1 MQGKQKRFQYIGD
14 KLLDTPSIAMGQVV
28 KEVTRMAKI
37 AHENYAISME
47 AFTEMNEDKANTV
60 FENEKLVNFL
70 NHAITD
76 YLAKLTAMELASHD
90 ADMAAD
96 LFHIISD
103 IERISDHAENIAEYA
118 INRIDNKIPFTHNAA
133 EELRMMHEEVMKAL
147 DKCVI
152 AFENNDK
159 AMADEVIEI
168 EKIVDE
174 YEWDL
179 KNSHVNRIANGHCTA
194 AAGMI
199 FTDLVTNL
207 ERVSDHATNI
217 AYYVTQSDYR

>member
-1 MQGKQKRFQYIGD
+1 
-14 KLLDTPSIAMGQVV
+14 
-28 KEVTRMAKI
+28 MAKL
-37 AHENYAISME
+37 AHENYALSME
-47 AFTEMNEDKANTV
+47 AFVEVNEDKANKV
-60 FENEKLVNFL
+60 FENEKLVNYL

-96 LFHIISD
+96 LFHIVSD
-103 IERISDHAENIAEYA
+103 IERISDHAENISENA
-118 INRIDNKIPFTHNAA
+118 INRVDNKIPFTQNAA
-133 EELRMMHEEVMKAL
+133 DEIKMMHEEVMDAL
-147 DKCVI
+147 DKCVR

-159 AMADEVIEI
+159 ALADEVIEI
-168 EKIVDE
+168 EKVVDQ

-217 AYYVTQSDYR
+217 AHYVTQSDYR